1 MKYLIVGLGNPG
13 AEYEHTRHNVGFQ
26 VLDSLL
32 NELGGTWSSDKH
44 VQIARSS
51 WKGRNLILLKPQ
63 TYMNLSGKA
72 VSYWMQQEK
81 IKPEQLLII
90 TDDIAL
96 PPGKLRLKLKG
107 SDGGHNGLKSI
118 NASLNMP
125 NYPRLRFGVGNNF
138 FPGKQVEYVL
148 GVYDSEEK
156 PIIEE
161 GIQKASEAVKIFVT
175 QPSGLVMTQINA
187 K

>member
-26 VLDSLL
+26 VLDTLL
-32 NELGGTWSSDKH
+32 SELGGTWSNDKH

-96 PPGKLRLKLKG
+96 PPGNC
-107 SDGGHNGLKSI
+107 D
-118 NASLNMP
+118 
-125 NYPRLRFGVGNNF
+125 
-138 FPGKQVEYVL
+138 
-148 GVYDSEEK
+148 
-156 PIIEE
+156 
-161 GIQKASEAVKIFVT
+161 
-175 QPSGLVMTQINA
+175 
-187 K
+187 